1 MDKILEISKK
11 AETIALKLLDQF
23 ENEGLTEEEV
33 RFVAMKLHRIV
44 NDAISENQKTTAFH
58 NPFSHSKN

>member
-23 ENEGLTEEEV
+23 ENEGLTEKEV
-33 RFVAMKLHRIV
+33 EVVAMKLRHIV
-44 NDAISENQKTTAFH
+44 NDAISENQKTTVFH

>member
-44 NDAISENQKTTAFH
+44 DDAISENQKTTAFH
-58 NPFSHSKN
+58 NPFPHSKN